1 MTTACG
7 STTSSPHT
15 QPMLSLEEAPFW
27 RYLEILREEGYESD
41 ADVSETFYV
50 DMLTTV
56 PKLDGSTYTR
66 EQVMKTS
73 FQNLVKAVELIV
85 SQAAEEIKTGLQL
98 PATSGPIM
106 VGEGA
111 EKLSEDQLQYLISRQ
126 MQLHEEEKMRQ
137 GM

>member
-1 MTTACG
+1 
-7 STTSSPHT
+7 
-15 QPMLSLEEAPFW
+15 MLSLEEAPFW